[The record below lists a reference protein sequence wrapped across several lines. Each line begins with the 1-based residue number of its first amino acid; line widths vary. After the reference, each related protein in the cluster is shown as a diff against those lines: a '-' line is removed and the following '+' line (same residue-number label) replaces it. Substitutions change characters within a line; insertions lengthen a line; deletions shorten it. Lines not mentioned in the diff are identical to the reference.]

1 MILIIPM
8 FMVGLFYSAYST
20 IIWPIILIVSDE
32 KILGTS
38 TGLVFYS
45 KFYIYGLSNLEIL
58 IKLILFNIN

>member
-20 IIWPIILIVSDE
+20 IIWPIILLVSDE

-38 TGLVFYS
+38 IGLVFLS
-45 KFYIYGLSNLEIL
+45 KFYIYIRSF
-58 IKLILFNIN
+58 KLINLN